1 MSHQKK
7 ENRNRK
13 RKQPI
18 PPVSIHPT
26 KKQLKEREERRRDWS
41 GEIPT

>member
-1 MSHQKK
+1 MKMSKQKK

-18 PPVSIHPT
+18 PAPIVIPT
-26 KKQLKEREERRRDWS
+26 KKQRLAKERKGDYRNEED
-41 GEIPT
+41 